1 MDKRVSFR
9 IDTRKLKVL
18 DVLCSRQDRSRR
30 DLLNE
35 AVDNYLALQQHQRQL
50 IEKGIRQADAG
61 ELVNHGAVER
71 MIAGLRRG

>member
-1 MDKRVSFR
+1 
-9 IDTRKLKVL
+9 
-18 DVLCSRQDRSRR
+18 
-30 DLLNE
+30 LLNE